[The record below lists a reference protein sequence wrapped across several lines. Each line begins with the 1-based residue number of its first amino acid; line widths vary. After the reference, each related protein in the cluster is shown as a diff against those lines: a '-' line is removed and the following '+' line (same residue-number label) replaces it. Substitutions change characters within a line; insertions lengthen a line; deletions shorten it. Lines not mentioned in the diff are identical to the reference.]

1 VCTAFVL
8 VLFACLIMHGGNTKG
23 KKYHLLRRKLSIV
36 WDVDITHG
44 DLNSV
49 DKTNLDDQYQV

>member
-1 VCTAFVL
+1 
-8 VLFACLIMHGGNTKG
+8 MHGGNTKG
-23 KKYHLLRRKLSIV
+23 KKNHLLRRKLSIV

-44 DLNSV
+44 DLNFV